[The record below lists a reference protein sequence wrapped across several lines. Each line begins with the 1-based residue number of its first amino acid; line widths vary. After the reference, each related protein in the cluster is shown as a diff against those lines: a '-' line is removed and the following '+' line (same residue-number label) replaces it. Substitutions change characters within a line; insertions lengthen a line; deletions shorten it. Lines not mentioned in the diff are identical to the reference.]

1 MNPFRTGNYEMK
13 RIWLPETCRPH
24 RSSCHSD
31 NAHDLGRKR
40 PWAGSK
46 AESKASGGV
55 GRGGEPV
62 TAVREPS
69 AEPRWKFP
77 EEG

>member
-13 RIWLPETCRPH
+13 RIWLPELCRPH
-24 RSSCHSD
+24 RRARHSD
-31 NAHDLGRKR
+31 NAHDLGRKWPSGGAR
-40 PWAGSK
+40 LR
-46 AESKASGGV
+46 KASGGV
-55 GRGGEPV
+55 GRETI
-62 TAVREPS
+62 TAVGELG